1 MVENSQD
8 ISEIQKDVV
17 APLDLR
23 SLFVAGVHFGHPTKR
38 WNPKMDKYIY
48 GKRSSAHIIDL
59 IQTIDS
65 IKDAKSFIEKI
76 VGEGGECLMV
86 GTKPQAQE
94 IIKSYAEKS
103 GAMYINRRWLGGMMT
118 NFNTIQHRIDRLV
131 HLEEAF
137 SKGSII
143 AQTKRETLK
152 LSNELERL
160 KKFFGGIM
168 EMRKVPDVLFV
179 VDITEEV
186 IAVTEAAK
194 LGIPVVAMV
203 DTNCDPALI
212 KYPIP
217 SNDDSIRS
225 IELITKHISEA
236 VLSGKEIAK
245 KAFEDKL
252 ASEAILEAQ
261 EAEARSKAQAKA
273 AQKSSGSNSK
283 NTQDKSD
290 SKLEEKKLLSN
301 KANTKPSSDEG
312 NLSKLK
318 ETDKVKSEV
327 SAKAK
332 EPKAKEPKAKEAKA
346 KEPKAKEAKA
356 KEAKAKEPKAKEP
369 KAKEPKAKEP
379 KSSKNKKTEIQSSKE
394 DENND

>member
-1 MVENSQD
+1 MVEKTQNT
-8 ISEIQKDVV
+8 SEAKEDTV

-38 WNPKMDKYIY
+38 WNPKMSKYIY

-65 IKDAKSFIEKI
+65 IKEAKSFIEKI

-86 GTKPQAQE
+86 GTKPQAQV
-94 IIKSYAEKS
+94 IIKEYAEKS
-103 GAMYINRRWLGGMMT
+103 GAMYINQRWLGGMMT
-118 NFNTIQHRIDRLV
+118 NFGTIQNRIERLV

-137 SKGSII
+137 SKGNVV
-143 AQTKRETLK
+143 AQTKRESLK

-168 EMRKVPDVLFV
+168 EMRRLPDVLFV

-186 IAVTEAAK
+186 IAVAEALK

-203 DTNCDPALI
+203 DTNCDPGLVQ
-212 KYPIP
+212 YPIP

-236 VLSGKEIAK
+236 ITSGKEIAK
-245 KAFEDKL
+245 KAHDDKL

-273 AQKSSGSNSK
+273 AEKSPTSNSK
-283 NTQDKSD
+283 TNQEKSQDKKRKNSTPVEAKTDSD
-290 SKLEEKKLLSN
+290 TDNKSNELKK
-301 KANTKPSSDEG
+301 TKS
-312 NLSKLK
+312 
-318 ETDKVKSEV
+318 
-327 SAKAK
+327 K
-332 EPKAKEPKAKEAKA
+332 EPKVKEAKVKEAKVKEPKVKEPKVKEAKV
-346 KEPKAKEAKA
+346 KEAKV
-356 KEAKAKEPKAKEP
+356 KEAKVKESKT
-369 KAKEPKAKEP
+369 
-379 KSSKNKKTEIQSSKE
+379 SKNKKTETKSSKKE
-394 DENND
+394 ENSEKND

>member
-1 MVENSQD
+1 MVEKTQNT
-8 ISEIQKDVV
+8 SEAKEDTV

-38 WNPKMDKYIY
+38 WNPKMSKYIY

-65 IKDAKSFIEKI
+65 IKEAKSFIEKI

-86 GTKPQAQE
+86 GTKPQAQV
-94 IIKSYAEKS
+94 IIKEYAEKS
-103 GAMYINRRWLGGMMT
+103 GAMYINQRWLGGMMT
-118 NFNTIQHRIDRLV
+118 NFGTIQNRIERLV

-137 SKGSII
+137 SKGNVV
-143 AQTKRETLK
+143 AQTKRESLK

-168 EMRKVPDVLFV
+168 EMRRLPDVLFV

-186 IAVTEAAK
+186 IAVAEALK

-203 DTNCDPALI
+203 DTNCDPGLVQ
-212 KYPIP
+212 YPIP

-236 VLSGKEIAK
+236 ITSGKEIAK
-245 KAFEDKL
+245 KAHDDKL

-273 AQKSSGSNSK
+273 AEKSPTSNSK
-283 NTQDKSD
+283 TNQEKSQDKKRKNSTPVEAKTDSD
-290 SKLEEKKLLSN
+290 TDNKSNELKK
-301 KANTKPSSDEG
+301 TKS
-312 NLSKLK
+312 
-318 ETDKVKSEV
+318 
-327 SAKAK
+327 K
-332 EPKAKEPKAKEAKA
+332 EPKVKEARVKEPKVKEAKV
-346 KEPKAKEAKA
+346 KEAKV
-356 KEAKAKEPKAKEP
+356 KEAKVKEAKVKES
-369 KAKEPKAKEP
+369 KT
-379 KSSKNKKTEIQSSKE
+379 SKNKKTETKSSKKE
-394 DENND
+394 ENSEKND

>member
-1 MVENSQD
+1 MVEKTQNT
-8 ISEIQKDVV
+8 SEAKEDTV

-38 WNPKMDKYIY
+38 WNPKMSKYIY

-65 IKDAKSFIEKI
+65 IKEAKSFIEKI

-86 GTKPQAQE
+86 GTKPQAQV
-94 IIKSYAEKS
+94 IIKEYAEKS
-103 GAMYINRRWLGGMMT
+103 GAMYINQRWLGGMMT
-118 NFNTIQHRIDRLV
+118 NFGTIQNRIERLV

-137 SKGSII
+137 SKGNVV
-143 AQTKRETLK
+143 AQTKRESLK

-168 EMRKVPDVLFV
+168 EMRRLPDVLFV

-186 IAVTEAAK
+186 IAVAEALK

-203 DTNCDPALI
+203 DTNCDPGLVQ
-212 KYPIP
+212 YPIP

-236 VLSGKEIAK
+236 ITSGKEIAK
-245 KAFEDKL
+245 KAHDDKL

-273 AQKSSGSNSK
+273 AEKSPTSNSK
-283 NTQDKSD
+283 TNQEKSQDKKRKNSTPVEAKTDSD
-290 SKLEEKKLLSN
+290 TDNKSNELKK
-301 KANTKPSSDEG
+301 TKS
-312 NLSKLK
+312 
-318 ETDKVKSEV
+318 
-327 SAKAK
+327 K
-332 EPKAKEPKAKEAKA
+332 EPKVKEARVKEPKVKEAKV
-346 KEPKAKEAKA
+346 KEAKV
-356 KEAKAKEPKAKEP
+356 KEAKVKEAKT
-369 KAKEPKAKEP
+369 
-379 KSSKNKKTEIQSSKE
+379 SKNKKTETKSSKKE
-394 DENND
+394 ENSEKND

>member
-1 MVENSQD
+1 MVENTQPS
-8 ISEIQKDVV
+8 SEQKEDTV

-38 WNPKMDKYIY
+38 WNPKMNKYIY
-48 GKRSSAHIIDL
+48 TKRSSAHIIDL

-94 IIKSYAEKS
+94 IIKEYAEKS
-103 GAMYINRRWLGGMMT
+103 GAMYINQRWLGGMMT
-118 NFNTIQHRIDRLV
+118 NFNTIQNRIERLV

-137 SKGSII
+137 SKGNIT

-152 LSNELERL
+152 LSNELQRL

-186 IAVTEAAK
+186 IAVAEATK

-203 DTNCDPALI
+203 DTNCDPGLVN
-212 KYPIP
+212 YPIP

-245 KAFEDKL
+245 KAHDDKL

-261 EAEARSKAQAKA
+261 EAEARSRAQAKA
-273 AQKSSGSNSK
+273 AEKNPTLNSK
-283 NTQDKSD
+283 PKQEKSLDDK
-290 SKLEEKKLLSN
+290 EKKSPQA
-301 KANTKPSSDEG
+301 KAKADTDNGNNTKDV
-312 NLSKLK
+312 K
-318 ETDKVKSEV
+318 KVKSKV
-327 SAKAK
+327 SSKPKETKVKETKA
-332 EPKAKEPKAKEAKA
+332 
-346 KEPKAKEAKA
+346 
-356 KEAKAKEPKAKEP
+356 
-369 KAKEPKAKEP
+369 
-379 KSSKNKKTEIQSSKE
+379 SKNKKTEIKSSKK
-394 DENND
+394 DENNEKK

>member
-1 MVENSQD
+1 MVEKTQNT
-8 ISEIQKDVV
+8 SEAKEDTV

-38 WNPKMDKYIY
+38 WNPKMSKYIY

-65 IKDAKSFIEKI
+65 IKEAKSFIEKI

-86 GTKPQAQE
+86 GTKPQAQV
-94 IIKSYAEKS
+94 IIKEYAEKS
-103 GAMYINRRWLGGMMT
+103 GAMYINQRWLGGMMT
-118 NFNTIQHRIDRLV
+118 NFGTIQNRIERLV

-137 SKGSII
+137 SKGNVV
-143 AQTKRETLK
+143 AQTKRESLK

-168 EMRKVPDVLFV
+168 EMRRLPDVLFV

-186 IAVTEAAK
+186 IAVAEALK

-203 DTNCDPALI
+203 DTNCDPGLVQ
-212 KYPIP
+212 YPIP

-236 VLSGKEIAK
+236 ITSGKEIAK
-245 KAFEDKL
+245 KAHDDKL

-273 AQKSSGSNSK
+273 AEKSPTSNSK
-283 NTQDKSD
+283 TNQEKSQDKKRKNSTPVEAKTDSD
-290 SKLEEKKLLSN
+290 TDNKSNELKKTKSKE
-301 KANTKPSSDEG
+301 A
-312 NLSKLK
+312 
-318 ETDKVKSEV
+318 KV
-327 SAKAK
+327 K
-332 EPKAKEPKAKEAKA
+332 EPKVKEPKVKEPKVKEAKVKEA
-346 KEPKAKEAKA
+346 KVKEPKVKESKT
-356 KEAKAKEPKAKEP
+356 
-369 KAKEPKAKEP
+369 
-379 KSSKNKKTEIQSSKE
+379 SKNKKTETKSSKKE
-394 DENND
+394 ENSEKND

>member
-1 MVENSQD
+1 MVEKTQNT
-8 ISEIQKDVV
+8 SEAKEDTV

-38 WNPKMDKYIY
+38 WNPKMSKYIY

-65 IKDAKSFIEKI
+65 IKEAKSFIEKI

-86 GTKPQAQE
+86 GTKPQAQV
-94 IIKSYAEKS
+94 IIKEYAEKS
-103 GAMYINRRWLGGMMT
+103 GAMYINQRWLGGMMT
-118 NFNTIQHRIDRLV
+118 NFGTIQNRIERLV

-137 SKGSII
+137 SKGNVV
-143 AQTKRETLK
+143 AQTKRESLK

-168 EMRKVPDVLFV
+168 EMRRLPDVLFV

-186 IAVTEAAK
+186 IAVAEALK

-203 DTNCDPALI
+203 DTNCDPGLVQ
-212 KYPIP
+212 YPIP

-236 VLSGKEIAK
+236 ITSGKEIAK
-245 KAFEDKL
+245 KAHDDKL

-273 AQKSSGSNSK
+273 AEKSPTSNSK
-283 NTQDKSD
+283 TNQEKSQDKKRKNSTPVEAKTDSD
-290 SKLEEKKLLSN
+290 TDNKSNELKK
-301 KANTKPSSDEG
+301 TKS
-312 NLSKLK
+312 
-318 ETDKVKSEV
+318 
-327 SAKAK
+327 K
-332 EPKAKEPKAKEAKA
+332 EPKVKEPKVKEAKV
-346 KEPKAKEAKA
+346 KEAKV
-356 KEAKAKEPKAKEP
+356 KEAKVKEAKVKES
-369 KAKEPKAKEP
+369 KT
-379 KSSKNKKTEIQSSKE
+379 SKNKKTETKSSKKE
-394 DENND
+394 ENSEKND

>member
-1 MVENSQD
+1 MVEKTQNT
-8 ISEIQKDVV
+8 SEAKEDTV

-38 WNPKMDKYIY
+38 WNPKMSKYIY

-65 IKDAKSFIEKI
+65 IKEAKSFIEKI

-86 GTKPQAQE
+86 GTKPQAQV
-94 IIKSYAEKS
+94 IIKEYAEKS
-103 GAMYINRRWLGGMMT
+103 GAMYINQRWLGGMMT
-118 NFNTIQHRIDRLV
+118 NFGTIQNRIERLV

-137 SKGSII
+137 SKGNVV
-143 AQTKRETLK
+143 AQTKRESLK

-168 EMRKVPDVLFV
+168 EMRRLPDVLFV

-186 IAVTEAAK
+186 IAVAEALK

-203 DTNCDPALI
+203 DTNCDPGLVQ
-212 KYPIP
+212 YPIP

-236 VLSGKEIAK
+236 ITSGKEIAK
-245 KAFEDKL
+245 KAHDDKL

-273 AQKSSGSNSK
+273 AEKSPTSNSK
-283 NTQDKSD
+283 TNQEKSQDKKRKNSTPVEAKTDSD
-290 SKLEEKKLLSN
+290 TDNKSNELKK
-301 KANTKPSSDEG
+301 TKS
-312 NLSKLK
+312 
-318 ETDKVKSEV
+318 
-327 SAKAK
+327 K
-332 EPKAKEPKAKEAKA
+332 EPKVKEARVKEPKVKEPKVKEAKV
-346 KEPKAKEAKA
+346 KEAKV
-356 KEAKAKEPKAKEP
+356 KEAKT
-369 KAKEPKAKEP
+369 
-379 KSSKNKKTEIQSSKE
+379 SKNKKTETKSSKKE
-394 DENND
+394 ENSEKND

>member
-1 MVENSQD
+1 MVEKTQNT
-8 ISEIQKDVV
+8 SEAKEDTV

-38 WNPKMDKYIY
+38 WNPKMSKYIY

-65 IKDAKSFIEKI
+65 IKEAKSFIEKI

-86 GTKPQAQE
+86 GTKPQAQV
-94 IIKSYAEKS
+94 IIKEYAEKS
-103 GAMYINRRWLGGMMT
+103 GAMYINQRWLGGMMT
-118 NFNTIQHRIDRLV
+118 NFGTIQNRIERLV

-137 SKGSII
+137 SKGNVV
-143 AQTKRETLK
+143 AQTKRESLK

-168 EMRKVPDVLFV
+168 EMRRLPDVLFV

-186 IAVTEAAK
+186 IAVAEALK

-203 DTNCDPALI
+203 DTNCDPGLVQ
-212 KYPIP
+212 YPIP

-236 VLSGKEIAK
+236 ITSGKEIAK
-245 KAFEDKL
+245 KAHDDKL

-273 AQKSSGSNSK
+273 AEKSPTSNSK
-283 NTQDKSD
+283 TNQEKSQDKKRKNSTPVEAKTDSD
-290 SKLEEKKLLSN
+290 TDNKSNELKKTKSKE
-301 KANTKPSSDEG
+301 A
-312 NLSKLK
+312 
-318 ETDKVKSEV
+318 KVKEARV
-327 SAKAK
+327 K
-332 EPKAKEPKAKEAKA
+332 EPKVKEAKV
-346 KEPKAKEAKA
+346 KEAKV
-356 KEAKAKEPKAKEP
+356 KEAKVKESKT
-369 KAKEPKAKEP
+369 
-379 KSSKNKKTEIQSSKE
+379 SKNKKTETKSSKKE
-394 DENND
+394 ENSEKND

>member
-1 MVENSQD
+1 MVEKTQNT
-8 ISEIQKDVV
+8 SEAKEDTV

-38 WNPKMDKYIY
+38 WNPKMSKYIY

-65 IKDAKSFIEKI
+65 IKEAKSFIEKI

-86 GTKPQAQE
+86 GTKPQAQV
-94 IIKSYAEKS
+94 IIKEYAEKS
-103 GAMYINRRWLGGMMT
+103 GAMYINQRWLGGMMT
-118 NFNTIQHRIDRLV
+118 NFGTIQNRIERLV

-137 SKGSII
+137 SKGNVV
-143 AQTKRETLK
+143 AQTKRESLK

-168 EMRKVPDVLFV
+168 EMRRLPDVLFV

-186 IAVTEAAK
+186 IAVAEALK

-203 DTNCDPALI
+203 DTNCDPGLVQ
-212 KYPIP
+212 YPIP

-236 VLSGKEIAK
+236 ITSGKEIAK
-245 KAFEDKL
+245 KAHDDKL

-273 AQKSSGSNSK
+273 AEKSPTSNSK
-283 NTQDKSD
+283 TNQEKSQDKKRKNSTPVEAKTDSD
-290 SKLEEKKLLSN
+290 TDNKSNELKK
-301 KANTKPSSDEG
+301 TKS
-312 NLSKLK
+312 
-318 ETDKVKSEV
+318 
-327 SAKAK
+327 
-332 EPKAKEPKAKEAKA
+332 KEAKV
-346 KEPKAKEAKA
+346 KETKVKEAKVKEVKV
-356 KEAKAKEPKAKEP
+356 KEAKT
-369 KAKEPKAKEP
+369 
-379 KSSKNKKTEIQSSKE
+379 SKNKKTETKSSKKE
-394 DENND
+394 ENSEKND

>member
-1 MVENSQD
+1 MVENSQN
-8 ISEIQKDVV
+8 ISEIQEDAV

-38 WNPKMDKYIY
+38 WNPKMSKYIY

-137 SKGSII
+137 SKGNII

-168 EMRKVPDVLFV
+168 EMRKLPDVLFV

-203 DTNCDPALI
+203 DTNCDPVSI
-212 KYPIP
+212 NYPIP

-245 KAFEDKL
+245 RAHEDKL

-273 AQKSSGSNSK
+273 AQKNPSSPSENNDNKSDLKDSKEKSSPNNTKTKSGTDKDNSSNSK
-283 NTQDKSD
+283 EDK
-290 SKLEEKKLLSN
+290 
-301 KANTKPSSDEG
+301 
-312 NLSKLK
+312 
-318 ETDKVKSEV
+318 KVKSKV
-327 SAKAK
+327 SSKSKETKAK
-332 EPKAKEPKAKEAKA
+332 ETKAKETKA
-346 KEPKAKEAKA
+346 
-356 KEAKAKEPKAKEP
+356 
-369 KAKEPKAKEP
+369 
-379 KSSKNKKTEIQSSKE
+379 SKNNKTEKQSSNE
-394 DENND
+394 DVNNEKND

>member
-1 MVENSQD
+1 MVENTQNTSDTQED
-8 ISEIQKDVV
+8 TV

-38 WNPKMDKYIY
+38 WNPKMNKFIY

-65 IKDAKSFIEKI
+65 IKEAKSFIEKI

-94 IIKSYAEKS
+94 IIKEYAEKS
-103 GAMYINRRWLGGMMT
+103 DAMYINQRWLGGMMT
-118 NFNTIQHRIDRLV
+118 NFGTIQNRIERLV

-137 SKGSII
+137 SKGNII

-168 EMRKVPDVLFV
+168 EMRKLPDVLFV

-186 IAVTEAAK
+186 IAVAESVK

-203 DTNCDPALI
+203 DTNCDPEPI
-212 KYPIP
+212 QYPIP

-225 IELITKHISEA
+225 IELIAKHISEA
-236 VLSGKEIAK
+236 IKSGKEIAK
-245 KAFEDKL
+245 KAHEDKL

-273 AQKSSGSNSK
+273 AEKSPAANSK
-283 NTQDKSD
+283 NNQEKPQTNKVKKSTQVKSKTESD
-290 SKLEEKKLLSN
+290 SGLDNKIKEDKKAKSKDTKEK
-301 KANTKPSSDEG
+301 NTKEK
-312 NLSKLK
+312 NTKEKNTKENNTKENNTKEK
-318 ETDKVKSEV
+318 ETKTL
-327 SAKAK
+327 
-332 EPKAKEPKAKEAKA
+332 
-346 KEPKAKEAKA
+346 
-356 KEAKAKEPKAKEP
+356 
-369 KAKEPKAKEP
+369 
-379 KSSKNKKTEIQSSKE
+379 KNKKTVTKSSKK
-394 DENND
+394 DENSTKKD

>member
-1 MVENSQD
+1 MFTILQVNKVNLYIDQLIVANWNRGKKMVENTQPS
-8 ISEIQKDVV
+8 SEQKEDTV

-38 WNPKMDKYIY
+38 WNPKMNKYIY
-48 GKRSSAHIIDL
+48 TKRSSAHIIDL

-94 IIKSYAEKS
+94 IIKEYAEKS
-103 GAMYINRRWLGGMMT
+103 GAMYINQRWLGGMMT
-118 NFNTIQHRIDRLV
+118 NFNTIQNRIERLV

-137 SKGSII
+137 SKGNIT

-152 LSNELERL
+152 LSNELQRL

-186 IAVTEAAK
+186 IAVAEATK

-203 DTNCDPALI
+203 DTNCDPGLVN
-212 KYPIP
+212 YPIP

-245 KAFEDKL
+245 KAHDDKL

-261 EAEARSKAQAKA
+261 EAEARSRAQAKA
-273 AQKSSGSNSK
+273 AEKNPTLNSK
-283 NTQDKSD
+283 PKQEKSLDDK
-290 SKLEEKKLLSN
+290 EKKSPQA
-301 KANTKPSSDEG
+301 KAKADTDNGNNTKDV
-312 NLSKLK
+312 N
-318 ETDKVKSEV
+318 KVKSKV
-327 SAKAK
+327 SSKPKETKVKETKA
-332 EPKAKEPKAKEAKA
+332 
-346 KEPKAKEAKA
+346 
-356 KEAKAKEPKAKEP
+356 
-369 KAKEPKAKEP
+369 
-379 KSSKNKKTEIQSSKE
+379 SKNKKTEIKSSKK
-394 DENND
+394 DENNEKK

>member
-1 MVENSQD
+1 MIENTQNTSDTQED
-8 ISEIQKDVV
+8 TV

-38 WNPKMDKYIY
+38 WNPKMNMFIY
-48 GKRSSAHIIDL
+48 GKSSSAHIIDL

-65 IKDAKSFIEKI
+65 IKEAKSFIEKI

-86 GTKPQAQE
+86 GTKPQAQL
-94 IIKSYAEKS
+94 IIKEYAEKS
-103 GAMYINRRWLGGMMT
+103 GAMYINQRWLGGMMT
-118 NFNTIQHRIDRLV
+118 NFGTIQNRIERLV

-137 SKGSII
+137 SKGNVV
-143 AQTKRETLK
+143 AQTKRESLK

-168 EMRKVPDVLFV
+168 EMRRLPDVLFV

-186 IAVTEAAK
+186 IAVAEALK

-203 DTNCDPALI
+203 DTNCDPGLVQ
-212 KYPIP
+212 YPIP

-236 VLSGKEIAK
+236 ITSGKEIAK
-245 KAFEDKL
+245 KAHDDKL

-273 AQKSSGSNSK
+273 AEKSPTSNSK
-283 NTQDKSD
+283 TNQEKSQDKKRKNSTPVEAKTDSD
-290 SKLEEKKLLSN
+290 TDNKSNELKK
-301 KANTKPSSDEG
+301 TKS
-312 NLSKLK
+312 
-318 ETDKVKSEV
+318 
-327 SAKAK
+327 K
-332 EPKAKEPKAKEAKA
+332 EPKVKEARVKEPKVKEAKV
-346 KEPKAKEAKA
+346 KEAKV
-356 KEAKAKEPKAKEP
+356 KEAKVKEAKVKES
-369 KAKEPKAKEP
+369 KT
-379 KSSKNKKTEIQSSKE
+379 SKNKKTETKSSKKE
-394 DENND
+394 ENSEKND

>member
-1 MVENSQD
+1 MVEKTQNT
-8 ISEIQKDVV
+8 SEAKEDTV

-38 WNPKMDKYIY
+38 WNPKMSKYIY

-65 IKDAKSFIEKI
+65 IKEAKSFIEKI

-86 GTKPQAQE
+86 GTKPQAQV
-94 IIKSYAEKS
+94 IIKEYAEKS
-103 GAMYINRRWLGGMMT
+103 GAMYINQRWLGGMMT
-118 NFNTIQHRIDRLV
+118 NFGTIQNRIERLV

-137 SKGSII
+137 SKGNVV
-143 AQTKRETLK
+143 AQTKRESLK

-168 EMRKVPDVLFV
+168 EMRRLPDVLFV

-186 IAVTEAAK
+186 IAVAEALK

-203 DTNCDPALI
+203 DTNCDPGLVQ
-212 KYPIP
+212 YPIP

-236 VLSGKEIAK
+236 ITSGKEIAK
-245 KAFEDKL
+245 KAHDDKL

-273 AQKSSGSNSK
+273 AEKSPTSNSK
-283 NTQDKSD
+283 TNQEKSQDKKRKNSTPVEAKTDSD
-290 SKLEEKKLLSN
+290 TDNKSNELKK
-301 KANTKPSSDEG
+301 TKS
-312 NLSKLK
+312 
-318 ETDKVKSEV
+318 
-327 SAKAK
+327 K
-332 EPKAKEPKAKEAKA
+332 EPKVKEPKVKEAKV
-346 KEPKAKEAKA
+346 KEAKV
-356 KEAKAKEPKAKEP
+356 KEAKVKEAKVKEAKV
-369 KAKEPKAKEP
+369 KESKT
-379 KSSKNKKTEIQSSKE
+379 SKNKKTETKSSKKE
-394 DENND
+394 ENSEKND

>member
-1 MVENSQD
+1 MVEKTQNT
-8 ISEIQKDVV
+8 SEAKEDTV

-38 WNPKMDKYIY
+38 WNPKMSKYIY

-65 IKDAKSFIEKI
+65 IKEAKSFIEKI

-86 GTKPQAQE
+86 GTKPQAQV
-94 IIKSYAEKS
+94 IIKEYAEKS
-103 GAMYINRRWLGGMMT
+103 GAMYINQRWLGGMMT
-118 NFNTIQHRIDRLV
+118 NFGTIQNRIERLV

-137 SKGSII
+137 SKGNVV
-143 AQTKRETLK
+143 AQTKRESLK

-168 EMRKVPDVLFV
+168 EMRRLPDVLFV

-186 IAVTEAAK
+186 IAVAEALK

-203 DTNCDPALI
+203 DTNCDPGLVQ
-212 KYPIP
+212 YPIP

-236 VLSGKEIAK
+236 ITSGKEIAK
-245 KAFEDKL
+245 KAHDDKL

-273 AQKSSGSNSK
+273 AEKSPTSNSK
-283 NTQDKSD
+283 TNQEKSQDKKRKNSTPVEAKTDSD
-290 SKLEEKKLLSN
+290 TDNKSNELKK
-301 KANTKPSSDEG
+301 TKS
-312 NLSKLK
+312 
-318 ETDKVKSEV
+318 
-327 SAKAK
+327 K
-332 EPKAKEPKAKEAKA
+332 EPKVKEARVKEAKV
-346 KEPKAKEAKA
+346 KEAKV
-356 KEAKAKEPKAKEP
+356 KEAKVKEAKVKES
-369 KAKEPKAKEP
+369 KT
-379 KSSKNKKTEIQSSKE
+379 SKNKKTETKSSKKE
-394 DENND
+394 ENSEKND

>member
-1 MVENSQD
+1 MVEKTQNT
-8 ISEIQKDVV
+8 SEAKEDTV

-38 WNPKMDKYIY
+38 WNPKMSKYIY

-65 IKDAKSFIEKI
+65 IKEAKSFIEKI

-86 GTKPQAQE
+86 GTKPQAQV
-94 IIKSYAEKS
+94 IIKEYAEKS
-103 GAMYINRRWLGGMMT
+103 GAMYINQRWLGGMMT
-118 NFNTIQHRIDRLV
+118 NFGTIQNRIERLV

-137 SKGSII
+137 SKGNVV
-143 AQTKRETLK
+143 AQTKRESLK

-168 EMRKVPDVLFV
+168 EMRRLPDVLFV

-186 IAVTEAAK
+186 IAVAEALK

-203 DTNCDPALI
+203 DTNCDPGLVQ
-212 KYPIP
+212 YPIP

-236 VLSGKEIAK
+236 ITSGKEIAK
-245 KAFEDKL
+245 KAHDDKL

-273 AQKSSGSNSK
+273 AEKSPTSNSK
-283 NTQDKSD
+283 TNQEKSQDKKRKNSTPVEAKTDSD
-290 SKLEEKKLLSN
+290 TDNKSNELKK
-301 KANTKPSSDEG
+301 TKS
-312 NLSKLK
+312 
-318 ETDKVKSEV
+318 
-327 SAKAK
+327 K
-332 EPKAKEPKAKEAKA
+332 EPKVKEARVKEPKVKEAKVKEAKVKEAKVKEAKA
-346 KEPKAKEAKA
+346 
-356 KEAKAKEPKAKEP
+356 
-369 KAKEPKAKEP
+369 
-379 KSSKNKKTEIQSSKE
+379 SKNKKTETKSSKKE
-394 DENND
+394 ENSEKND

>member
-1 MVENSQD
+1 MVEKTQNT
-8 ISEIQKDVV
+8 SEAKEDTV

-38 WNPKMDKYIY
+38 WNPKMSKYIY

-65 IKDAKSFIEKI
+65 IKEAKSFIEKI

-86 GTKPQAQE
+86 GTKPQAQV
-94 IIKSYAEKS
+94 IIKEYAEKS
-103 GAMYINRRWLGGMMT
+103 GAMYINQRWLGGMMT
-118 NFNTIQHRIDRLV
+118 NFGTIQNRIERLV

-137 SKGSII
+137 SKGNVV
-143 AQTKRETLK
+143 AQTKRESLK

-168 EMRKVPDVLFV
+168 EMRRLPDVLFV

-186 IAVTEAAK
+186 IAVAEALK

-203 DTNCDPALI
+203 DTNCDPGLVQ
-212 KYPIP
+212 YPIP

-236 VLSGKEIAK
+236 ITSGKEIAK
-245 KAFEDKL
+245 KAHDDKL

-273 AQKSSGSNSK
+273 AEKSPTSNSK
-283 NTQDKSD
+283 TNQEKSQDKKRKNSTPVEAKTDSD
-290 SKLEEKKLLSN
+290 TDNKSNELKK
-301 KANTKPSSDEG
+301 TKS
-312 NLSKLK
+312 
-318 ETDKVKSEV
+318 
-327 SAKAK
+327 K
-332 EPKAKEPKAKEAKA
+332 EPKVKEPKVKEPKVKEAKV
-346 KEPKAKEAKA
+346 KESKE
-356 KEAKAKEPKAKEP
+356 KETKVKESKT
-369 KAKEPKAKEP
+369 
-379 KSSKNKKTEIQSSKE
+379 SKNKKTETKSSKKE
-394 DENND
+394 ENSEKND

>member
-1 MVENSQD
+1 MVENTQNT
-8 ISEIQKDVV
+8 SEVQKDTV

-38 WNPKMDKYIY
+38 WNPKMNKYIY

-94 IIKSYAEKS
+94 IIKEYAEKS
-103 GAMYINRRWLGGMMT
+103 GAMYINQRWLGGMMT
-118 NFNTIQHRIDRLV
+118 NFNTIQHRIERLV

-137 SKGSII
+137 SKGNIT

-203 DTNCDPALI
+203 DTNCDPGLVQ
-212 KYPIP
+212 YPIP

-225 IELITKHISEA
+225 IELIAKHISEA
-236 VLSGKEIAK
+236 VLSGKQIAK
-245 KAFEDKL
+245 KAHDDKL

-273 AQKSSGSNSK
+273 AEKNPTSNSK
-283 NTQDKSD
+283 
-290 SKLEEKKLLSN
+290 SKQE
-301 KANTKPSSDEG
+301 
-312 NLSKLK
+312 
-318 ETDKVKSEV
+318 KSETNKKKQPT

-332 EPKAKEPKAKEAKA
+332 ADLDTDNKLKEVKKVKPKVSSKTKETKVEEKKP
-346 KEPKAKEAKA
+346 
-356 KEAKAKEPKAKEP
+356 
-369 KAKEPKAKEP
+369 
-379 KSSKNKKTEIQSSKE
+379 SKNKKTEIKSSKK
-394 DENND
+394 DENDEKND